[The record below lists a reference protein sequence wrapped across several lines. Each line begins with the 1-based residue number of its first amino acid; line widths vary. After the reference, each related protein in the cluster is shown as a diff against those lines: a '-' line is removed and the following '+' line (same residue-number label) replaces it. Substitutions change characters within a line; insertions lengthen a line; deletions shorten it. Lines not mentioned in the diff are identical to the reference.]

1 MEKKVRQ
8 HTISVLV
15 ENKFGALARIAG
27 LFSGRGYNIES
38 LTVNHTHDPN
48 LSRMTIVTKG
58 DDDVLEQIEK
68 QLNKLVD
75 VVSVTDLNSSD
86 FVELELAIIKVHTTA
101 LTRVAIVQLVELFQG
116 YIPNVNKNELCI
128 AISGPPEKIEHF
140 LSLMSDFEIIEV
152 ARTGSTAVTRTA
164 GPTEKNNRK

>member
-1 MEKKVRQ
+1 MADEIKQ
-8 HTISVLV
+8 HTITVLV

-58 DDDVLEQIEK
+58 TDEVLEQIEK

-75 VVSVTDLNSSD
+75 VVDVADLNSSD
-86 FVELELAIIKVHTTA
+86 YLELELAIIKVRTSA
-101 LTRVAIVQLVELFQG
+101 LTRVAIVQLVELFHG
-116 YIPNVNKNELCI
+116 YIPNVNKDELCI
-128 AISGPPEKIEHF
+128 AISGSPQKIEHF
-140 LSLMSDFEIIEV
+140 LTLISDFKIIEI
-152 ARTGSTAVTRTA
+152 ARTGSTAVTRGSGVT
-164 GPTEKNNRK
+164 KKQKK

>member
-1 MEKKVRQ
+1 MADEIKQ

-58 DDDVLEQIEK
+58 TDEVLEQIEK

-75 VVSVTDLNSSD
+75 VVDVTDLNSSD
-86 FVELELAIIKVHTTA
+86 YLELELAIIKVRTSA
-101 LTRVAIVQLVELFQG
+101 LTRVAIVQLVELFHG
-116 YIPNVNKNELCI
+116 YIPNVNKDELCI
-128 AISGPPEKIEHF
+128 AISGSPQKIEHF
-140 LSLMSDFEIIEV
+140 LTLMSDFKIIEI
-152 ARTGSTAVTRTA
+152 ARTGSTAVTRSSGIT
-164 GPTEKNNRK
+164 RKRKK

>member
-1 MEKKVRQ
+1 MADEIKQ

-58 DDDVLEQIEK
+58 TDEVLEQIEK

-75 VVSVTDLNSSD
+75 VVNVTDLNSSD
-86 FVELELAIIKVHTTA
+86 YLELELAIIKVRTSA
-101 LTRVAIVQLVELFQG
+101 LTRVAIVQLVELFHG
-116 YIPNVNKNELCI
+116 YIPNVNKDELCI
-128 AISGPPEKIEHF
+128 AISGSPQKIEHF
-140 LSLMSDFEIIEV
+140 LTLMSDFKIIEI
-152 ARTGSTAVTRTA
+152 ARTGSTAVTRDSGVTS
-164 GPTEKNNRK
+164 NRKK

>member
-1 MEKKVRQ
+1 MADEIKQ

-58 DDDVLEQIEK
+58 TDEVLEQIEK

-75 VVSVTDLNSSD
+75 VVNVTDLNSSD
-86 FVELELAIIKVHTTA
+86 YLELELAIIKVRTSA
-101 LTRVAIVQLVELFQG
+101 LTRVAIVQLVELFHG
-116 YIPNVNKNELCI
+116 YIPNVNKDELCI
-128 AISGPPEKIEHF
+128 AISGSPQKIEHF
-140 LSLMSDFEIIEV
+140 LTLMSDFKIIEI
-152 ARTGSTAVTRTA
+152 ARTGSTAVTRDSGVTRSK
-164 GPTEKNNRK
+164 E

>member
-1 MEKKVRQ
+1 MSEEIKQ

-58 DDDVLEQIEK
+58 TDEVLEQIEK

-75 VVSVTDLNSSD
+75 VVDVADLNSSD
-86 FVELELAIIKVHTTA
+86 YLELELAIIKVRTSA
-101 LTRVAIVQLVELFQG
+101 LTRVAIVQLVELFHG
-116 YIPNVNKNELCI
+116 YIPNVNKDELCI
-128 AISGPPEKIEHF
+128 AISGSPQKIEHF
-140 LSLMSDFEIIEV
+140 LTLMSDFTIIEI
-152 ARTGSTAVTRTA
+152 ARTGSTAVTRGSRIT
-164 GPTEKNNRK
+164 GKSKK

>member
-1 MEKKVRQ
+1 MMETPEK

-15 ENKFGALARIAG
+15 ENKFGVLARVAG

-48 LSRMTIVTKG
+48 LSRMTIVTRG

-75 VVSVTDLNSSD
+75 VVSVTDLDSED
-86 FVELELAIIKVHTTA
+86 YLELELAIIKVKTTQ
-101 LTRVAIVQLVELFQG
+101 LTRVAIVQLVELFH
-116 YIPNVNKNELCI
+116 IPNVNKDELCI
-128 AISGPPEKIEHF
+128 AISGTPEKIEHF
-140 LSLMSDFEIIEV
+140 LTLMSDYKIVEI
-152 ARTGSTAVTRTA
+152 ARTGSTAVSRASGVTA
-164 GPTEKNNRK
+164 GFRKK

>member
-1 MEKKVRQ
+1 MADEIKQ

-58 DDDVLEQIEK
+58 TDEVLEQIEK

-75 VVSVTDLNSSD
+75 VVDVADLNSSD
-86 FVELELAIIKVHTTA
+86 YLELELAIIKVRTSA
-101 LTRVAIVQLVELFQG
+101 LTRVAIVQLVELFHG
-116 YIPNVNKNELCI
+116 YIPNVNKDELCI
-128 AISGPPEKIEHF
+128 AISGSPQKIKHF
-140 LSLMSDFEIIEV
+140 LTLMSDFKIIEI
-152 ARTGSTAVTRTA
+152 ARTGSTAVTRDSGVTRS
-164 GPTEKNNRK
+164 KK

>member
-1 MEKKVRQ
+1 MADEIKQ

-58 DDDVLEQIEK
+58 TDEVLEQIEK

-86 FVELELAIIKVHTTA
+86 YLELELAIIKVRTSA
-101 LTRVAIVQLVELFQG
+101 LTRVAIVQLVELFHG
-116 YIPNVNKNELCI
+116 YIPNVNKDELCI
-128 AISGPPEKIEHF
+128 AISGSPQKIEHF
-140 LSLMSDFEIIEV
+140 LTLMSDFKIIEI
-152 ARTGSTAVTRTA
+152 ARTGSTAVTRGSGVT
-164 GPTEKNNRK
+164 KKQKK

>member
-1 MEKKVRQ
+1 MADEIKQ

-58 DDDVLEQIEK
+58 TDEVLEQIEK

-75 VVSVTDLNSSD
+75 VVDVADLNSSD
-86 FVELELAIIKVHTTA
+86 YLELELAIIKVRTSA
-101 LTRVAIVQLVELFQG
+101 LTRVAIVQLVELFHG
-116 YIPNVNKNELCI
+116 YIPNVNKDELCI
-128 AISGPPEKIEHF
+128 AISGSPQKIEHF
-140 LSLMSDFEIIEV
+140 LTLMSDFKIIEI
-152 ARTGSTAVTRTA
+152 ARTGSTAVTRASGT
-164 GPTEKNNRK
+164 TRRRKK

>member
-1 MEKKVRQ
+1 MADEIKQ

-48 LSRMTIVTKG
+48 LSRMTIVTRG
-58 DDDVLEQIEK
+58 TDEVLEQIEK

-75 VVSVTDLNSSD
+75 VVDVTDLNESD
-86 FVELELAIIKVHTTA
+86 YLELELAIIKVRTTA
-101 LTRVAIVQLVELFQG
+101 LTRVAIVQLVELFHG
-116 YIPNVNKNELCI
+116 YIPNVNKDELCI
-128 AISGPPEKIEHF
+128 AISGSPQKIEHF
-140 LSLMSDFEIIEV
+140 LTLISDFNIIEI
-152 ARTGSTAVTRTA
+152 ARTGSTAVTRSSGT
-164 GPTEKNNRK
+164 TQNSKK

>member
-1 MEKKVRQ
+1 MSDEIKQ

-58 DDDVLEQIEK
+58 TDDVLEQIEK

-75 VVSVTDLNSSD
+75 VVDVADLNSSD
-86 FVELELAIIKVHTTA
+86 YLELELAIIKVRTSA
-101 LTRVAIVQLVELFQG
+101 LTRVAIVQLVELFHG
-116 YIPNVNKNELCI
+116 YIPNVNKDELCI
-128 AISGPPEKIEHF
+128 AVSGSPQKIEHF
-140 LSLMSDFEIIEV
+140 LTLMSDFKIIEI
-152 ARTGSTAVTRTA
+152 ARTGSTAVTRGSGIT
-164 GPTEKNNRK
+164 RKRKK

>member
-1 MEKKVRQ
+1 MADEIKQ

-58 DDDVLEQIEK
+58 TDEVLEQIEK

-75 VVSVTDLNSSD
+75 VVDVADLNSSD
-86 FVELELAIIKVHTTA
+86 YLELELAIIKVRTSA
-101 LTRVAIVQLVELFQG
+101 LTRVAIVQLVELFHG
-116 YIPNVNKNELCI
+116 YIPNVNKDELCI
-128 AISGPPEKIEHF
+128 AISGSPQKIEHF
-140 LSLMSDFEIIEV
+140 LTLMSDFTIIEI
-152 ARTGSTAVTRTA
+152 ARTGSTAVTRGSRIT
-164 GPTEKNNRK
+164 GKKKK

>member
-1 MEKKVRQ
+1 MADEIKQ

-58 DDDVLEQIEK
+58 TDEVLEQIEK

-75 VVSVTDLNSSD
+75 VVDVTDLNESD
-86 FVELELAIIKVHTTA
+86 YLELELAIIKVRTTA
-101 LTRVAIVQLVELFQG
+101 LTRVAIVQLVELFHG
-116 YIPNVNKNELCI
+116 YIPNVNKDELCI
-128 AISGPPEKIEHF
+128 AISGSPQKIEHF
-140 LSLMSDFEIIEV
+140 LTLISDFKIIEI
-152 ARTGSTAVTRTA
+152 ARTGSTAVTRGSGVT
-164 GPTEKNNRK
+164 KKRKK

>member
-1 MEKKVRQ
+1 MTDEIKQ

-58 DDDVLEQIEK
+58 TDEVLEQIEK

-75 VVSVTDLNSSD
+75 VVNVTDLNSSD
-86 FVELELAIIKVHTTA
+86 YLELELAIIKVRTSA
-101 LTRVAIVQLVELFQG
+101 LTRVAIVQLVELFHG
-116 YIPNVNKNELCI
+116 YIPNVNKDELCI
-128 AISGPPEKIEHF
+128 AISGSPQKIEHF
-140 LSLMSDFEIIEV
+140 LTLMSDFKIIEI
-152 ARTGSTAVTRTA
+152 ARTGSTAVTRDSGVTRS
-164 GPTEKNNRK
+164 KK

>member
-1 MEKKVRQ
+1 MADEIKQ

-58 DDDVLEQIEK
+58 TDEVLEQIEK

-86 FVELELAIIKVHTTA
+86 YLELELAIIKVRTSA
-101 LTRVAIVQLVELFQG
+101 LTRVAIVQLVELFHG
-116 YIPNVNKNELCI
+116 YIPNVNKDELCI
-128 AISGPPEKIEHF
+128 AISGSPQKIEHF
-140 LSLMSDFEIIEV
+140 LTLMSDFKIIEI
-152 ARTGSTAVTRTA
+152 ARTGSTAVTRDSGVTS
-164 GPTEKNNRK
+164 NRKK

>member
-1 MEKKVRQ
+1 MADEIKQ

-58 DDDVLEQIEK
+58 TDEVLEQIEK

-75 VVSVTDLNSSD
+75 VVDVTDLNSSD
-86 FVELELAIIKVHTTA
+86 YLELELAIIKVRTSA
-101 LTRVAIVQLVELFQG
+101 LTRVAIVQLVELFHG
-116 YIPNVNKNELCI
+116 YIPNVNKDELCI
-128 AISGPPEKIEHF
+128 AISGSPQKIEHF
-140 LSLMSDFEIIEV
+140 LTLMSDFKIIEI
-152 ARTGSTAVTRTA
+152 ARTGSTAVTRDSGATS
-164 GPTEKNNRK
+164 NRKK

>member
-1 MEKKVRQ
+1 MEKDIRQ

-48 LSRMTIVTKG
+48 LSRMTIVTRG
-58 DDDVLEQIEK
+58 DADVLEQIEK

-75 VVSVTDLNSSD
+75 VVSVTDLNPSEYL
-86 FVELELAIIKVHTTA
+86 ELELAIIKVKTTQ
-101 LTRVAIVQLVELFQG
+101 LTRVAIVQLVELFHG
-116 YIPNVNKNELCI
+116 YIPNVNKDELCI
-128 AISGPPEKIEHF
+128 AVSGSPQKIEHF
-140 LSLMSDFEIIEV
+140 LTLMSDFRIIEI
-152 ARTGSTAVTRTA
+152 ARTGSTAVTRGSGIT
-164 GPTEKNNRK
+164 GKRKK

>member
-1 MEKKVRQ
+1 MSDEIKQ

-58 DDDVLEQIEK
+58 TDEVLEQIEK

-86 FVELELAIIKVHTTA
+86 YLELELAIIKVRTSA
-101 LTRVAIVQLVELFQG
+101 LTRVAIVQLVELFHG
-116 YIPNVNKNELCI
+116 YIPNVNKDELCI
-128 AISGPPEKIEHF
+128 AISGSPQKIEHF
-140 LSLMSDFEIIEV
+140 LTLMSDFKIIEI
-152 ARTGSTAVTRTA
+152 ARTGSTAVTRDSGVTRS
-164 GPTEKNNRK
+164 KK

>member
-1 MEKKVRQ
+1 MADEIKQ

-38 LTVNHTHDPN
+38 LTVNHTDDPN

-58 DDDVLEQIEK
+58 TDEVLEQIEK

-86 FVELELAIIKVHTTA
+86 YLELELAIIKVRTSA
-101 LTRVAIVQLVELFQG
+101 LTRVAIVQLVELFHG
-116 YIPNVNKNELCI
+116 YIPNVNKDELCI
-128 AISGPPEKIEHF
+128 AISGSPQKIEHF
-140 LSLMSDFEIIEV
+140 LTLMSDFKIIEI
-152 ARTGSTAVTRTA
+152 ARTGSTAVTRDSGVTRS
-164 GPTEKNNRK
+164 KK

>member
-1 MEKKVRQ
+1 MSDEIKQ

-58 DDDVLEQIEK
+58 TDEVLEQIEK

-86 FVELELAIIKVHTTA
+86 YLELELAIIKVRTSA
-101 LTRVAIVQLVELFQG
+101 LTRVAIVQLVELFHG
-116 YIPNVNKNELCI
+116 YIPNVNKDELCI
-128 AISGPPEKIEHF
+128 AISGSPQKIEHF
-140 LSLMSDFEIIEV
+140 LTLMSDFKIIEI
-152 ARTGSTAVTRTA
+152 ARTGSTAVTRDSGATS
-164 GPTEKNNRK
+164 NRKK

>member
-1 MEKKVRQ
+1 MADEIKQ

-58 DDDVLEQIEK
+58 TDEVLEQIEK
-68 QLNKLVD
+68 QLIKLVD
-75 VVSVTDLNSSD
+75 VVSVTDLTSSD
-86 FVELELAIIKVHTTA
+86 YLELELAIIKVRTSA
-101 LTRVAIVQLVELFQG
+101 LTRVAIVQLVELFHG
-116 YIPNVNKNELCI
+116 YIPNVNKDELCI
-128 AISGPPEKIEHF
+128 AISGSPQKIEHF
-140 LSLMSDFEIIEV
+140 LTLMSDFKIIEI
-152 ARTGSTAVTRTA
+152 ARTGSTAVTRDSGVTRS
-164 GPTEKNNRK
+164 KK

>member
-1 MEKKVRQ
+1 MEKDIKQ

-48 LSRMTIVTKG
+48 LSRMTIVTRG

-75 VVSVTDLNSSD
+75 VVSVTDLDSED
-86 FVELELAIIKVHTTA
+86 YLELELAIIKVKTTQ
-101 LTRVAIVQLVELFQG
+101 LTRVAIVQL
-116 YIPNVNKNELCI
+116 
-128 AISGPPEKIEHF
+128 
-140 LSLMSDFEIIEV
+140 EIGRASV
-152 ARTGSTAVTRTA
+152 LLTAA
-164 GPTEKNNRK
+164 HG

>member
-1 MEKKVRQ
+1 MADEIKQ

-58 DDDVLEQIEK
+58 TDEVLEQIEK

-75 VVSVTDLNSSD
+75 VVNVTDLNSSD
-86 FVELELAIIKVHTTA
+86 YLELELAIIKVRTSA
-101 LTRVAIVQLVELFQG
+101 LTRVAIVQLVELFHG
-116 YIPNVNKNELCI
+116 YIPNVNKDELCI
-128 AISGPPEKIEHF
+128 AISGSPQKIEHF
-140 LSLMSDFEIIEV
+140 LTLMSDFKIIEI
-152 ARTGSTAVTRTA
+152 ARTGSTAVTRASGT
-164 GPTEKNNRK
+164 TRKRKK

>member
-1 MEKKVRQ
+1 MADEIKQ

-58 DDDVLEQIEK
+58 TDEVLEQIEK

-75 VVSVTDLNSSD
+75 VVDVADLNSSD
-86 FVELELAIIKVHTTA
+86 YLELELAIIKVRTSA
-101 LTRVAIVQLVELFQG
+101 LTRVAIVQLVELFHG
-116 YIPNVNKNELCI
+116 YIPNVNKDELCI
-128 AISGPPEKIEHF
+128 AISGSPQKIEHF
-140 LSLMSDFEIIEV
+140 LTLMSDFKIIEI
-152 ARTGSTAVTRTA
+152 ARTGSTAVTRGSGVTKKK
-164 GPTEKNNRK
+164 EK

>member
-1 MEKKVRQ
+1 MSDEIKQ

-58 DDDVLEQIEK
+58 TDEVLEQIEK

-75 VVSVTDLNSSD
+75 VVDVADLNSSD
-86 FVELELAIIKVHTTA
+86 YLELELAIIKVRTSA
-101 LTRVAIVQLVELFQG
+101 LTRVAIVQLVELFHG
-116 YIPNVNKNELCI
+116 YIPNVNKDELCI
-128 AISGPPEKIEHF
+128 AISGSPQKIEHF
-140 LSLMSDFEIIEV
+140 LTLISDFKIIEI
-152 ARTGSTAVTRTA
+152 ARTGSTAVTRGSGT
-164 GPTEKNNRK
+164 TRNRKK

>member
-1 MEKKVRQ
+1 MADEIKQ

-58 DDDVLEQIEK
+58 TDEVLEQIEK

-75 VVSVTDLNSSD
+75 VVNVTDLNSSD
-86 FVELELAIIKVHTTA
+86 YLELELAIIKVRTSA
-101 LTRVAIVQLVELFQG
+101 LTRVAIVQLVELFHG
-116 YIPNVNKNELCI
+116 YIPNVNKDELCI
-128 AISGPPEKIEHF
+128 AISGSPQKIEHF
-140 LSLMSDFEIIEV
+140 LTLMSDFKIIEI
-152 ARTGSTAVTRTA
+152 ARTGSTAVSRDSGVTRS
-164 GPTEKNNRK
+164 RK

>member
-1 MEKKVRQ
+1 MADEIKQ

-58 DDDVLEQIEK
+58 TDEVLEQIEK

-86 FVELELAIIKVHTTA
+86 YLELELAIIKVRTSA
-101 LTRVAIVQLVELFQG
+101 LTRVAIVQLVELFHG
-116 YIPNVNKNELCI
+116 YIPKVNKDELCI
-128 AISGPPEKIEHF
+128 AISGSPQKIEPF
-140 LSLMSDFEIIEV
+140 LTLMSDFKIIEI
-152 ARTGSTAVTRTA
+152 ARTGSTAVTRDSGVTRS
-164 GPTEKNNRK
+164 KK

>member
-1 MEKKVRQ
+1 MSDEIKQ

-58 DDDVLEQIEK
+58 TDEVLEQIEK

-75 VVSVTDLNSSD
+75 VVNVTDLNSSD
-86 FVELELAIIKVHTTA
+86 YLELELAIIKVRTSA
-101 LTRVAIVQLVELFQG
+101 LTRVAIVQLVELFHG
-116 YIPNVNKNELCI
+116 YIPNVNKDELCI
-128 AISGPPEKIEHF
+128 AISGSPQKIEHF
-140 LSLMSDFEIIEV
+140 LTLMSDFKIIEI
-152 ARTGSTAVTRTA
+152 ARTGSTAVTRDSGVTRS
-164 GPTEKNNRK
+164 KK

>member
-1 MEKKVRQ
+1 MADEIKQ

-58 DDDVLEQIEK
+58 TDEVLEQIEK

-75 VVSVTDLNSSD
+75 VVDVTDLNSSD
-86 FVELELAIIKVHTTA
+86 YLELELAIIKVRTSA
-101 LTRVAIVQLVELFQG
+101 LTRVAIVQLVELFHG
-116 YIPNVNKNELCI
+116 YIPNVNKDELCI
-128 AISGPPEKIEHF
+128 AISGSPQKIEHF
-140 LSLMSDFEIIEV
+140 LTLMSDFKIIEI
-152 ARTGSTAVTRTA
+152 ARTGSTAVTRGSGIT
-164 GPTEKNNRK
+164 RKRKK

>member
-1 MEKKVRQ
+1 MSDEIKQ

-58 DDDVLEQIEK
+58 TDEVLEQIEK

-86 FVELELAIIKVHTTA
+86 YLELELAIIKVRTSA
-101 LTRVAIVQLVELFQG
+101 LTRVAIVQLVELFHG
-116 YIPNVNKNELCI
+116 YIPNVNKDELCI
-128 AISGPPEKIEHF
+128 AISGSPQKIEHF
-140 LSLMSDFEIIEV
+140 LTLMSDFKIIEI
-152 ARTGSTAVTRTA
+152 ARTGSTAVTRDSGVTS
-164 GPTEKNNRK
+164 NRKK

>member
-1 MEKKVRQ
+1 MSDEIKQ

-58 DDDVLEQIEK
+58 TDEVLEQIEK

-75 VVSVTDLNSSD
+75 VVNVTDLNSSD
-86 FVELELAIIKVHTTA
+86 YLELELAIIKVRTSA
-101 LTRVAIVQLVELFQG
+101 LTRVAIVQLVELFHG
-116 YIPNVNKNELCI
+116 YIPNVNKDELCI
-128 AISGPPEKIEHF
+128 AISGSPQKIEHF
-140 LSLMSDFEIIEV
+140 LTLMSDFKIIEI
-152 ARTGSTAVTRTA
+152 ARTGSTAVTRASGT
-164 GPTEKNNRK
+164 TRKRKK

>member
-1 MEKKVRQ
+1 MADEIKQ

-58 DDDVLEQIEK
+58 TDEVLEQIEK

-75 VVSVTDLNSSD
+75 VVNVTDLNSSD
-86 FVELELAIIKVHTTA
+86 YLELELAIIKVRTSA
-101 LTRVAIVQLVELFQG
+101 LTRVAIVQLVELFHG
-116 YIPNVNKNELCI
+116 YIPNVNKDELCI
-128 AISGPPEKIEHF
+128 AISGSPQKIEHF
-140 LSLMSDFEIIEV
+140 LTLMSDFKIIEI
-152 ARTGSTAVTRTA
+152 ARTGSTAVTRDSGVTRS
-164 GPTEKNNRK
+164 KK

>member
-1 MEKKVRQ
+1 MEKDVRQ

-58 DDDVLEQIEK
+58 DDDVLEQIGK

-75 VVSVTDLNSSD
+75 VVEVTELDSSD
-86 FVELELAIIKVHTTA
+86 YLELELAIIKVHTTA
-101 LTRVAIVQLVELFQG
+101 VTRVAIVQLVELFNG
-116 YIPNVNKNELCI
+116 NIPNVNKDELCI
-128 AISGPPEKIEHF
+128 AISGSPQKIEHF
-140 LSLMSDFEIIEV
+140 LTLMSDFKIIEI
-152 ARTGSTAVTRTA
+152 ARTGSTAVSRISGSTW
-164 GPTEKNNRK
+164 KSRK

>member
-1 MEKKVRQ
+1 MEKDIKQ
-8 HTISVLV
+8 HTVSVLV

-48 LSRMTIVTKG
+48 LSRMTIVTRG

-75 VVSVTDLNSSD
+75 VVSVTDLDSED
-86 FVELELAIIKVHTTA
+86 YLELELAIIKVKTTQ
-101 LTRVAIVQLVELFQG
+101 LTRVAIVQLVEL
-116 YIPNVNKNELCI
+116 PNVNKDELCI
-128 AISGPPEKIEHF
+128 AISGTPEKIEHF
-140 LSLMSDFEIIEV
+140 LTLMSDYKIVEI
-152 ARTGSTAVTRTA
+152 ARTGSTAVSRASGVTA
-164 GPTEKNNRK
+164 GFRKK

>member
-1 MEKKVRQ
+1 MADEIKQ

-58 DDDVLEQIEK
+58 TDEVLEQIEK

-86 FVELELAIIKVHTTA
+86 YLELELAIIKVRTSA
-101 LTRVAIVQLVELFQG
+101 LTRVAIVQLVELFHG
-116 YIPNVNKNELCI
+116 YIPNVNKDELCI
-128 AISGPPEKIEHF
+128 AISGSP
-140 LSLMSDFEIIEV
+140 
-152 ARTGSTAVTRTA
+152 
-164 GPTEKNNRK
+164 RKSSFF